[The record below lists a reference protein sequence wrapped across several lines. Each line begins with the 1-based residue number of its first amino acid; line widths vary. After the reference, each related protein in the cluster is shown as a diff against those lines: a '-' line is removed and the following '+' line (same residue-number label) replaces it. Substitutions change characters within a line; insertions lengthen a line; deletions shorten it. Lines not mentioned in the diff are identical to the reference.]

1 MREGDG
7 IGANVLESLELSL
20 DVIRDET
27 QNVLSKTASSGGQS
41 QGPVSGK
48 SKSSSTPTLDEIATD
63 LTSKAEKGELDPVVG
78 RAAELER
85 VVQILSR
92 RRKNNPVLIG
102 EPGVGKTAVIERL
115 ALLMIEGDVP
125 ETLEGKRLVSMD
137 IGSLVAGTK
146 YRGEFEERL
155 KKIVKELTRSKNCIV
170 FIDEVHTLVGAG
182 AAEGAVDAAN
192 ILKPALARG
201 DIQVIGATTQDDYR
215 KYVEKDKALERRFQ
229 PVTIEE
235 PDGELTVDILN
246 GIKEQ
251 YENYHQVTITDDAI
265 NSAVN
270 LSDRY
275 ITDRNL
281 PDKAIDIIDE
291 AGSRVRIRN
300 SFYPKPLRDKKK
312 ELEKIRRWKE
322 DAISSQQ
329 YEKAAKYRDDEL
341 EAAAEFETLDKEY
354 EASKPKKAIQV
365 TEDDISE
372 VVSMWTGIPLKK
384 LDNEDK
390 ERLKKDRRST

>member
-1 MREGDG
+1 MVNLKADTQKIRSAVEFIIGKGDKPTTGEIGLTPRAKKVIELAVDEARKQSHHYIGTEHLLIGLMREGDG

-146 YRGEFEERL
+146 YRGEFEE
-155 KKIVKELTRSKNCIV
+155 
-170 FIDEVHTLVGAG
+170 
-182 AAEGAVDAAN
+182 
-192 ILKPALARG
+192 
-201 DIQVIGATTQDDYR
+201 
-215 KYVEKDKALERRFQ
+215 
-229 PVTIEE
+229 
-235 PDGELTVDILN
+235 
-246 GIKEQ
+246 
-251 YENYHQVTITDDAI
+251 
-265 NSAVN
+265 
-270 LSDRY
+270 
-275 ITDRNL
+275 
-281 PDKAIDIIDE
+281 
-291 AGSRVRIRN
+291 
-300 SFYPKPLRDKKK
+300 
-312 ELEKIRRWKE
+312 
-322 DAISSQQ
+322 
-329 YEKAAKYRDDEL
+329 
-341 EAAAEFETLDKEY
+341 
-354 EASKPKKAIQV
+354 
-365 TEDDISE
+365 
-372 VVSMWTGIPLKK
+372 
-384 LDNEDK
+384 
-390 ERLKKDRRST
+390 